1 MDPPASKK
9 AKIAGV
15 SVSKVK
21 IEAEIDPESL
31 RMPNSRGQMN
41 WNKIAINDLLECH
54 LLAQEVFGVFFLN
67 IFWSKYWFYSLGIYK
82 SFKKLGSEFL
92 GFFQG
97 FLPIYGKEI
106 IAKDTYHINSV

>member
-1 MDPPASKK
+1 MTTYFYLDEDLIKRIKDLISGDDKSMSVEPPASKK

-54 LLAQEVFGVFFLN
+54 QLAQEVFFDPKIHTIDLLLLLGMHYE
-67 IFWSKYWFYSLGIYK
+67 IF
-82 SFKKLGSEFL
+82 
-92 GFFQG
+92 
-97 FLPIYGKEI
+97 
-106 IAKDTYHINSV
+106 T

>member
-1 MDPPASKK
+1 MTTYFYLDEDLIKRIKDLINGGISGDDKSISVEPPASKK

-54 LLAQEVFGVFFLN
+54 LLAQEVFVFKVFFL
-67 IFWSKYWFYSLGIYK
+67 KY
-82 SFKKLGSEFL
+82 FL
-92 GFFQG
+92 
-97 FLPIYGKEI
+97 IK
-106 IAKDTYHINSV
+106 

>member
-1 MDPPASKK
+1 MATYFYLDEDLIKRIKDLINGGISCDDNKSISMEPPASKK

-54 LLAQEVFGVFFLN
+54 TLAQEVILFALN
-67 IFWSKYWFYSLGIYK
+67 
-82 SFKKLGSEFL
+82 SF
-92 GFFQG
+92 
-97 FLPIYGKEI
+97 
-106 IAKDTYHINSV
+106 